1 MTSRPSRKSHNKRS
15 VQRLR
20 TQRRWDWFSTT
31 AVVALIGFIA
41 VLAINL
47 IPKYQARSEIER
59 FLPSE
64 ENPDPSTQIDGVTR
78 NDYPPGDHV
87 DATQRVAYDQSPPFG
102 GPHDGLWATCTG
114 TVYSVPIRTE
124 NAVHS
129 LEHGAVWLTYNPDH
143 VTAEQVSTLSSLVDG
158 QPYTLMSPY
167 PGQDQPVS
175 VQSWGRQLKLDDPND
190 PRLRQ
195 FISALRLNSNTY
207 PEPGASCSTE
217 RFDPANPPLFDPRPP
232 GPDAVPVSGTTA
244 PADPSGG

>member
-1 MTSRPSRKSHNKRS
+1 MAARPSRRTRGARS

-20 TQRRWDWFSTT
+20 AQRRWDWFSAA
-31 AVVALIGFIA
+31 AVIALIGFIA

-47 IPKYQARSEIER
+47 IPKYQARSEMER
-59 FLPSE
+59 FLPSSD
-64 ENPDPSTQIDGVTR
+64 NPDPSTQIDGVTR
-78 NDYPPGDHV
+78 IDYPPGDHIT
-87 DATQRVAYDQSPPFG
+87 AAQRVAYDQSPPFG

-129 LEHGAVWLTYNPDH
+129 LEHGAVWVTYDPNRISEDQISALT
-143 VTAEQVSTLSSLVDG
+143 SLVDA

-167 PGQDQPVS
+167 PGLDRLIS
-175 VQSWGRQLKLDDPND
+175 VQSWGRQLKLEDPND
-190 PRLRQ
+190 PRLQQ

-217 RFDPANPPLFDPRPP
+217 QFDPANPPPFDPTPP
-232 GPDAVPVSGTTA
+232 GPDAVPASGTA
-244 PADPSGG
+244 PSDPSGG